1 VSGMGFSSRQRVA
14 IFLMIVLAVA
24 ALAMVSGFIVTS
36 LQYSNPVS
44 LTKTIVDVVGATPSN
59 VPLSPSPVPTTSPE
73 ADSGSPTPPIGI
85 WSQVQAARL
94 FDQIAYQVESL
105 RGLPPRTEVPLSFLS
120 AGDMTL
126 LWQRY
131 HREHNTLEQLL
142 AFHELNLLPAVPGR
156 FRVHPAAGVYIVD
169 QGQMFVEMN
178 SQEDSLD
185 DQSLLAYAYAH
196 ALQDQHFDLEAIDLR
211 ATTTDATLAGRAL
224 IEGDAMVLTALY
236 RYGTFSQTDWEA
248 LTDLIVQAEEPE
260 YDQALEEA
268 IVWRRLKR
276 FPYWEGRLF
285 AQTLFESGG
294 WEAVNM
300 AYVIPPR
307 STTQI
312 LHPDQYLTVTMG
324 TGTGPGPDFP
334 IQVIVP
340 DLGETLGDG
349 WARQLHDTLGELSIG
364 LYLSAQLPEEVA
376 WQAAEGWNGDT
387 MVIWGKGDGV
397 RSGEGESVVGERLIV
412 WRTIWDSIEEATEF
426 EDALNA
432 WVRQRYLPVRPLES
446 APQGL
451 AGRWWEVNEG
461 AVWLSRTAR
470 YVLWVV
476 GPDVET
482 IVRVGKVLP

>member
-1 VSGMGFSSRQRVA
+1 MGFTSKQRVT
-14 IFLMIVLAVA
+14 ILLLIVLVVAV
-24 ALAMVSGFIVTS
+24 LAMVSGFIVTS
-36 LQYSNPVS
+36 LRYSSPVS
-44 LTKTIVDVVGATPSN
+44 LTETAVGGVVATPSD
-59 VPLSPSPVPTTSPE
+59 VSPSPSPIPAMASPE
-73 ADSGSPTPPIGI
+73 AGSGSSTPPVGI

-105 RGLPPRTEVPLSFLS
+105 RGLSPQTEVPLSFLS

-131 HREHNTLEQLL
+131 HREHDALGQLL
-142 AFHELNLLPAVPGR
+142 AFRELDLLPAAPGR
-156 FRVHPAAGVYIVD
+156 FRVHPAAGVYIVE
-169 QGQMFVEMN
+169 QGQLFVEMN

-185 DQSLLAYAYAH
+185 DQSLLVYAYAH
-196 ALQDQHFDLEAIDLR
+196 ALQDQHFDLQAIDLR

-236 RYGTFSQTDWEA
+236 RYGALSQTNWEE
-248 LTDLIVQAEEPE
+248 LTHLIVQAEEPE
-260 YDQALEEA
+260 YDQALEGA
-268 IVWRRLKR
+268 AAWRRLKR

-300 AYVIPPR
+300 AYVTPPR

-312 LHPDQYLTVTMG
+312 LHPDRYLTVAMG
-324 TGTGPGPDFP
+324 MGPDFP
-334 IQVIVP
+334 IQVVVP

-349 WARQLHDTLGELSIG
+349 WTRRLHDTLGELSIG

-387 MVIWGKGDGV
+387 MVIWGKGDEG
-397 RSGEGESVVGERLIV
+397 RPGEGERAVGERLIV

-426 EDALNA
+426 EEALNA

-451 AGRWWEVNEG
+451 AGQWWEVDEG

-482 IVRVGKVLP
+482 VVRVGEVLP